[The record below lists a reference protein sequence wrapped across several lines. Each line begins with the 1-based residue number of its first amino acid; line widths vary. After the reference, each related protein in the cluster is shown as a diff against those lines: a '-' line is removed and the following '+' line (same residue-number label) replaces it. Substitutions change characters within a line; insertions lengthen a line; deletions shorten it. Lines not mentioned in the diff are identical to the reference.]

1 MSNTYLQRGMTF
13 IEALV
18 WIGVF
23 WMAMWAIVGSILSF
37 YRANTYTLE
46 QAQAVSE
53 ARRSIER
60 VVKTIR
66 EANYSSEGAYPII
79 SMATSSLS
87 FYADIDADALVERVR
102 FFVQG
107 IELKQGVIDP
117 SGDPPAY
124 TAPEVVTTVAYYIRN
139 NTQGVNTFRYYNASG
154 TQIVNMAQVSE
165 LRFVRMDTVI
175 NVSPDKLPNE
185 LTLRSSATLRNL
197 R

>member
-1 MSNTYLQRGMTF
+1 MIKKFNKRGMTF

-18 WIGVF
+18 WISVF
-23 WMAMWAIVGSILSF
+23 LSAMWAIVGSILSF

-46 QAQAVSE
+46 QAQAVSD
-53 ARRSIER
+53 ARRSVEQ

-79 SMATSSLS
+79 SMSTSSVS
-87 FYADIDADALVERVR
+87 FYADIDNDPLIERVR
-102 FFVQG
+102 YFIVG
-107 IELKQGVIDP
+107 TELRRGVIEP

-124 TAPEVVTTVAYYIRN
+124 TAPEVENTITYFIRN
-139 NTQGVNTFRYYNASG
+139 GEQGVDTFRFFDTAGS
-154 TQIVNMAQVSE
+154 QINTMTNVTAV
-165 LRFVRMDTVI
+165 RFIRVDTVI

-185 LTLRSSATLRNL
+185 LLMRSSATLRNL